1 VAQQV
6 SLEQPT
12 ETHRLLS
19 AAASVNAT
27 LVRKGGVS
35 LHKIT
40 LRNNRATS
48 VFLKLYDKATAPSQT
63 DTPRKTIEIPGS
75 TALVDDYVAPMQFS
89 KGLGYR
95 VTTAAADSSTAALTA
110 ADITCLAMDYAL

>member
-1 VAQQV
+1 MAQQV

-27 LVRKGGVS
+27 LVRKGGIS

-48 VFLKLYDKATAPSQT
+48 VYVKLYDKATAPSQT

-75 TALVDDYVAPMQFS
+75 CVFVDDYVAPMQFS

-95 VTTAAADSSTAALTA
+95 LSTAAADADTGALTA
-110 ADITCLAMDYAL
+110 ADVTCLNIDYAL